1 MDVSRETAA
10 AVFGAAL
17 GRAERYAELLATEG
31 VTRGLLG
38 PRETTRLWSRHLL
51 NSAVVAEG
59 CPAVGLVAD
68 IGSGAGLPGIPVAL
82 VRPELTVRLVEPLLR
97 RATFLTEVVAD
108 LGLANVEVVRARAE
122 ESRWTADAV
131 TARAVAPLSRLLP
144 WCLPLVGPGGSL
156 LAVKGDRAETELAE
170 AAAVLRRSRAASWA
184 VEEYGRGLVEPPA
197 RVVRVR
203 VR

>member
-10 AVFGAAL
+10 AVFGEAL
-17 GRAERYAELLATEG
+17 GTAERYAELLATEG

-38 PRETTRLWSRHLL
+38 PREADRLWSRHLL

-59 CPAVGLVAD
+59 CPAEGLIAD

-82 VRPELTVRLVEPLLR
+82 VRPSLTVRLVEPLLR

-108 LGLANVEVVRARAE
+108 LGLTNVEVVRARAE
-122 ESRWTADAV
+122 ESRWTAHV
-131 TARAVAPLSRLLP
+131 ITARAVAPLSRLLP
-144 WCLPLVGPGGSL
+144 WCLPLVAPGGSL
-156 LAVKGDRAETELAE
+156 LAVKGDRADAELAE
-170 AAAVLRRSRAASWA
+170 AAGLLRRSGAASWT
-184 VEEYGRGLVEPPA
+184 VEEYGRGVVEPPV